1 MYNNPALAR
10 AFIRL
15 LAHRRS
21 TARTASLPTFSPDRN
36 GQPDSDGYCGS
47 LSVQVRKAATP
58 GAAGC
63 SGGDLEHGYELD
75 TTNIASTLDA
85 LGLSHDAWDWRGAV
99 LPQPPAYLRWLKSH
113 LVQQEPVVWFIMCKG
128 DSHNCSSAGNWDH
141 IEPVWGIYSNHS
153 LTEVDEDGSVV
164 AYPDDVV
171 VHGADYGAL
180 GAVEGPRLY
189 RTLAS
194 LPDTVRMD
202 GNCALAQAGVG
213 KNEYYPCIPNTAD
226 YGIAITGNADES
238 GTYTDDAARDASG
251 TVTVGL
257 SLAVDRFDEPD
268 LRRLEQPAEMQAT
281 ITVGAGTHPKAS
293 LVAGANYIIY

>member
-1 MYNNPALAR
+1 M
-10 AFIRL
+10 
-15 LAHRRS
+15 
-21 TARTASLPTFSPDRN
+21 
-36 GQPDSDGYCGS
+36 
-47 LSVQVRKAATP
+47 
-58 GAAGC
+58 
-63 SGGDLEHGYELD
+63 
-75 TTNIASTLDA
+75 
-85 LGLSHDAWDWRGAV
+85 
-99 LPQPPAYLRWLKSH
+99 
-113 LVQQEPVVWFIMCKG
+113 
-128 DSHNCSSAGNWDH
+128 
-141 IEPVWGIYSNHS
+141 
-153 LTEVDEDGSVV
+153 

-293 LVAGANYIIY
+293 LVAGANYIIYRWDNGARNVPTNPSSYNTSNFTSQHPFVGSGPAYTFQDPLKIISSGSTHYRCAAF